1 MIKLAPSILAADFS
15 CLKDQIKI
23 VEEAGA
29 DYLHLDVMD
38 GHFVPN
44 ITFGPGMVKNIRPHS
59 NLFFDVHLMI
69 NNPDQFIEPFVVAGA
84 DLVCVHQ
91 ETCPHLH
98 RTIQNIKELGVNAA
112 VSLNPATP
120 LCSIEEILPELDM
133 VLLMSVNPGFGGQSF
148 ISSVLNKIKRLRKM
162 IRDQELEIDIQV
174 DGGICLAN
182 ISEVVEAGANVL
194 VAGSAVFGQVDVKK
208 AVADLKGVAEKTYLN
223 FWQEEFRKIVKP
235 IGD

>member
-1 MIKLAPSILAADFS
+1 MVKLAPSILAADFS
-15 CLKDQIKI
+15 CLREQIKI

-44 ITFGPGMVKNIRPHS
+44 ITFGPGLVKNIRPHS

-69 NNPDQFIEPFVVAGA
+69 NNPDEFAEAFVVAGA
-84 DLVCVHQ
+84 DLLCVHQ

-98 RTIQNIKELGVNAA
+98 RTIQNIKELGVKAA
-112 VSLNPATP
+112 VSLNPATS
-120 LCSIEEILPELDM
+120 LCTIEEILPELDM

-148 ISSVLNKIKRLRKM
+148 IPSVLNKIKRLRQL
-162 IRDQELEIDIQV
+162 IREQDLDIDIQV
-174 DGGICLAN
+174 DGGICLEN
-182 ISEVVEAGANVL
+182 TREVVQAGANIL
-194 VAGSAVFGQVDVKK
+194 VAGSAVFGEQDIKK

-223 FWQEEFRKIVKP
+223 FWQEELRKIVQP
-235 IGD
+235 IGE